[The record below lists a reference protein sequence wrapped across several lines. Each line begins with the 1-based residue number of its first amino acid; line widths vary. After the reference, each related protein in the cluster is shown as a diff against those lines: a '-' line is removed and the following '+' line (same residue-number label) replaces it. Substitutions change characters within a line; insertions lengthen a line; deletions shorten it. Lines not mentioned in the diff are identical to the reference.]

1 MDAVLTESRIL
12 QALDHPAIP
21 QIIGFIP
28 SVPELSIVM
37 TLMPGK
43 PLHDFIHPLPQT
55 SLSSP
60 SGVPLPLPDV
70 LRIALCLAD
79 VLECVHASHEVELLL
94 RSTFNVPGRYV
105 HGAGVVHRDLKP
117 ANVLQVTCDV

>member
-1 MDAVLTESRIL
+1 MEAVLTESRIL

-28 SVPELSIVM
+28 SVPEFSIVM

-43 PLHDFIHPLPQT
+43 PLHEFIYPVPQT
-55 SLSSP
+55 SP
-60 SGVPLPLPDV
+60 SCPPGVPLPLPDV

-79 VLECVHASHEVELLL
+79 VLECAHALHELELLL
-94 RSTFNVPGRYV
+94 RLIFNDPGRYV

-117 ANVLQVTCDV
+117 ANVLQVTFDV